1 MAANHGI
8 PRPEPNRDTP
18 EPNRDTPEPNRD
30 TLLSQS
36 RHWSSARVE
45 LRERLSLA
53 TALGRAKGSSTWA
66 LGVYREQHFGR
77 TFCAHAR
84 ASSTQNWRDWRG
96 VFHGLPPLPAIS
108 GRLSDWGGVMVATA
122 LLAAFPFLPFALPK
136 RVQSIGGIW
145 VMAACSLSGLAF
157 GFWP

>member
-77 TFCAHAR
+77 TSAR
-84 ASSTQNWRDWRG
+84 TRVLHRLKIGVTGGASFMGS
-96 VFHGLPPLPAIS
+96 PLCR
-108 GRLSDWGGVMVATA
+108 RLVG
-122 LLAAFPFLPFALPK
+122 
-136 RVQSIGGIW
+136 
-145 VMAACSLSGLAF
+145 
-157 GFWP
+157 

>member
-1 MAANHGI
+1 MAAHHCI
-8 PRPEPNRDTP
+8 ARP

-30 TLLSQS
+30 TLLSQT
-36 RHWSSARVE
+36 RHWSNARVE

-66 LGVYREQHFGR
+66 LGVYRGQQFSR

-96 VFHGLPPLPAIS
+96 VFHGRPPLPAIS
-108 GRLSDWGGVMVATA
+108 GRLSDWSGVMVATA
-122 LLAAFPFLPFALPK
+122 FLAAFPFLPFALPK
-136 RVQSIGGIW
+136 RMQSIAGIW
-145 VMAACSLSGLAF
+145 VMAACALSGLAF